1 MIERIFGGLV
11 VSIGLL
17 GSGGVVLAQ
26 ALFDPDSAGIERL
39 LGGSLVVGASVWV
52 MRIVRKVSAE
62 ERQIR
67 NEQLT
72 DLRSQVEQM
81 RKTHR
86 EDRESWAVDRESWKT
101 ERHALRNQLQRCDGR
116 RIRLERILMEA
127 GITPPDGWDIE

>member
-67 NEQLT
+67 NDQLT
-72 DLRSQVEQM
+72 DLRTQVETM
-81 RKTHR
+81 RRTHR
-86 EDRESWAVDRESWKT
+86 EDRESWAVDRESWKN
-101 ERHALRNQLQRCDGR
+101 ERHDLRNRLTRCDAR
-116 RIRLERILMEA
+116 RIKLERMMMEA
-127 GITPPDGWDIE
+127 GITPPDGWDLD